1 MRVNIKD
8 LGNNLQLQF
17 GVYMS
22 RGEDPKKNNAL
33 TQLLK
38 DYDSVLS
45 TAGANKYLFG
55 TAEPTLLD
63 VYFAPFLETVVDWQ

>member
-1 MRVNIKD
+1 MIKESAIVAYFAIETHPDTGYQLIPKDPLEAAEMRVKIED

-22 RGEDPKKNNAL
+22 RGEDPKKNKAL

-38 DYDSVLS
+38 D
-45 TAGANKYLFG
+45 
-55 TAEPTLLD
+55 
-63 VYFAPFLETVVDWQ
+63 